1 VRLRRC
7 TRWVKEEAGLS
18 KGRILGLIL
27 DGVCSAR
34 RLLRLCLRERRL
46 VCLRKV
52 VLLDLVDWV
61 VDTRS
66 DEG

>member
-1 VRLRRC
+1 
-7 TRWVKEEAGLS
+7 
-18 KGRILGLIL
+18 
-27 DGVCSAR
+27 
-34 RLLRLCLRERRL
+34 LRLCLRERRL